1 LWRVRRHQ
9 YCRRTRKE
17 RDVAGIAIDAEQCKG
32 CGLCVTACPQRV
44 IAIGTRINRRGQFH
58 AVASDPRRCI
68 ACRSCS
74 IACPDAAIEV
84 RAWGVAYECFA
95 Y

>member
-1 LWRVRRHQ
+1 M
-9 YCRRTRKE
+9 
-17 RDVAGIAIDAEQCKG
+17 AAIAIDAEQCKG
-32 CGLCVTACPQRV
+32 CGLCVNACPQRV
-44 IAIGTRINRRGQFH
+44 IAIGTAINARGQFY
-58 AVASDPRRCI
+58 AVAADPRRCL

-84 RAWGVAYECFA
+84 RAWGVVYECFA

>member
-1 LWRVRRHQ
+1 M
-9 YCRRTRKE
+9 
-17 RDVAGIAIDAEQCKG
+17 AGIAIDAEQCKG
-32 CGLCVTACPQRV
+32 CGLCVDACPQRV
-44 IAIGTRINRRGQFH
+44 IAIGARINGRGQFY
-58 AVASDPRRCI
+58 AVTADPRRCI

-74 IACPDAAIEV
+74 IACPEAAIEV

>member
-1 LWRVRRHQ
+1 
-9 YCRRTRKE
+9 
-17 RDVAGIAIDAEQCKG
+17 VAGIAIDAEQCKG
-32 CGLCVTACPQRV
+32 CGLCVNACPQRV
-44 IAIGTRINRRGQFH
+44 IAIGTRINARGQFY
-58 AVASDPRRCI
+58 AVATDPRRCI

>member
-1 LWRVRRHQ
+1 
-9 YCRRTRKE
+9 
-17 RDVAGIAIDAEQCKG
+17 VAGITIDAEQCKG